1 MIVWLESVENEALT
15 SYQRS
20 LRHTS
25 AANAGS
31 KTVQSFDQSVLWD
44 SV

>member
-1 MIVWLESVENEALT
+1 MIVWLESVGNEAWT
-15 SYQRS
+15 SCQRS
-20 LRHTS
+20 LSHTS

-31 KTVQSFDQSVLWD
+31 RTVQSFDQSVLWD